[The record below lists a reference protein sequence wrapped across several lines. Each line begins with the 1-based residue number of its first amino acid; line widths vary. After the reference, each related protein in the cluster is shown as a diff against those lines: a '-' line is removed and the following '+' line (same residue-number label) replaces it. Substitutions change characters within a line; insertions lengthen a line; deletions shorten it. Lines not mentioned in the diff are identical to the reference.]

1 MPHLCVIN
9 LFIYNLTYISIFS
22 FFQSAGAAKE
32 DKRKNRAK
40 DPSGP
45 KQQGKKKTNPK
56 PNVSFQSMHII
67 DNIDDE
73 DTGPIP
79 EVDMLDQLTG
89 KPFSEDELLFAVPVV
104 APYNTLQNYK

>member
-1 MPHLCVIN
+1 MS
-9 LFIYNLTYISIFS
+9 YT
-22 FFQSAGAAKE
+22 QSAGAAKE
-32 DKRKNRAK
+32 DKRKNKIK

-56 PNVSFQSMHII
+56 TNPKPNVSLQSMHII

-73 DTGPIP
+73 DAGPIP

-89 KPFSEDELLFAVPVV
+89 KPFLEDELLFAVPVV

>member
-1 MPHLCVIN
+1 MFSKFVFHLTFV
-9 LFIYNLTYISIFS
+9 
-22 FFQSAGAAKE
+22 FFLIIQSAGAAKE

-45 KQQGKKKTNPK
+45 KQQGKKKNPK
-56 PNVSFQSMHII
+56 PNIPPQFTHTIM

>member
-1 MPHLCVIN
+1 M
-9 LFIYNLTYISIFS
+9 
-22 FFQSAGAAKE
+22 QSAGAAKE

-45 KQQGKKKTNPK
+45 KQQGKKKANPK
-56 PNVSFQSMHII
+56 PNVSNQSQPVHVI
-67 DNIDDE
+67 DNVDDE
-73 DTGPIP
+73 DAGPIP

>member
-1 MPHLCVIN
+1 MYLHIH
-9 LFIYNLTYISIFS
+9 
-22 FFQSAGAAKE
+22 FFPCTQSAGAAKE

-56 PNVSFQSMHII
+56 PNVPFQPMHV
-67 DNIDDE
+67 DNVDDE

-89 KPFSEDELLFAVPVV
+89 KPFLEDELLFAVPVV
-104 APYNTLQNYK
+104 APYNTLQNYKYDTC